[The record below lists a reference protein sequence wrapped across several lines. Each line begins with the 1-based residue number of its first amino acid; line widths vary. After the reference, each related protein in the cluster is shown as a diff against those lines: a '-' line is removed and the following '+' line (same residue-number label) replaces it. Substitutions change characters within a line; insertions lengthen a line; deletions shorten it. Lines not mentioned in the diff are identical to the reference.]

1 MFALLR
7 MYRLLPGLI
16 FLCIPLLS
24 CESDPRLT
32 PLEQDAIILAFGDS
46 LTYGTGAKQD
56 KSYPAQLQQHIDRT
70 VINAGIPGEISVTGL
85 RRLPYL
91 LKTHQPDLVILCH
104 GANDILRKMDL
115 ENTKSNI
122 QKMIHL
128 IRENGSEVILLAVP
142 EFSLFLSPPPFYNE
156 LASENNVPLLDN
168 TLSGILLNPALK
180 SDQIHPNAD
189 GYLKMALKIK
199 ALMEETGLLR
209 QTSNF

>member
-1 MFALLR
+1 MFARLR
-7 MYRLLPGLI
+7 LYLSLSGLI
-16 FLCIPLLS
+16 LLCIPLLS
-24 CESDPRLT
+24 CESDIQLS

-46 LTYGTGAKQD
+46 LTFGTGAKQAM
-56 KSYPAQLQQHIDRT
+56 SYPARLQQITNRK
-70 VINAGIPGEISVTGL
+70 VINAGIPGEISAKGL

-91 LKTHQPDLVILCH
+91 LQIHQPDLVILCH
-104 GANDILRKMDL
+104 GANDILRKMNL
-115 ENTKSNI
+115 TKTKSNI

-128 IRENGSEVILLAVP
+128 IRESGSEVILLAVP
-142 EFSLFLSPPPFYNE
+142 EFSLFLQPAPFYGE
-156 LASENNVPLLDN
+156 LADENNVALLNN

-199 ALMEETGLLR
+199 LFLEETGLLR

>member
-1 MFALLR
+1 MFAFIRIGLL
-7 MYRLLPGLI
+7 
-16 FLCIPLLS
+16 FLCFFLLS
-24 CESDPRLT
+24 CENDPQLK
-32 PLEQDAIILAFGDS
+32 PLKQDAIILAFGDS
-46 LTYGTGAKQD
+46 LTYGTGAKQ
-56 KSYPAQLQQHIDRT
+56 KQSYPAQLENLINRK
-70 VINAGIPGEISVTGL
+70 VINAGIPGEISAKGL

-91 LKTHQPDLVILCH
+91 LQTHQPDLVILCH

-115 ENTKSNI
+115 GNTKSNI

-128 IRENGSEVILLAVP
+128 IHENGSQVILLAVP
-142 EFSLFLSPPPFYNE
+142 QFSLFLSPAPFYSE
-156 LASENNVPLLDN
+156 LAGENNIPLMDN

-199 ALMEETGLLR
+199 TLMEEIGGLR